1 MLPARISIYLVA
13 CVIVLGIIF
22 MPRTQYIGDPLAVRL
37 EAWSLLENGS
47 IEIPA
52 EYAET
57 AGEPGQYF
65 VKNISNGRYY
75 CKYGILNALFSLPA
89 LMAERLVCGE
99 LVPFRDNPRTL
110 ILNIWNILLSA
121 VLAALLAK
129 LASLFSEKAW
139 PVCLWTGATLY
150 CSFGWNYLRAQTSEI
165 LQWTL
170 ATWLFLELVK
180 LYREKSKAALVKAHV
195 SLWLLILTKSVYAL
209 FAPVIIA
216 VSWKA
221 GGKKF
226 TLYTLAALLGEALC
240 VLWLNFYKFGSPWL
254 SGYTQWTREEHFFSG
269 NMLEG
274 LWGFLFSAQKSIFI
288 YEPLLIIA
296 LFGLGCFY
304 KRFKAETLVFYA
316 SLLIFMMFNAQTINW
331 GGHWSYGP
339 RYLLAVLAPAT
350 LPALYMLERMLSE
363 GWSAAR
369 KLGAALAGII
379 LAFSLFLQMQVNSLE
394 FFTYYH
400 AEAVLE
406 RSGAARSCAALQK
419 CPFGIVNMG
428 LKRIAK
434 DKSWPFWMN
443 VAADEIGAEKAAADS
458 AALSKLARSNYYFWD

>member
-1 MLPARISIYLVA
+1 MLSSRISIYIIA
-13 CVIVLGIIF
+13 FVIVLGVVF

-37 EAWSLLENGS
+37 EAWSILQNGS

-52 EYAET
+52 NFAEE

-65 VKNISNGRYY
+65 VKNIRNGRYY
-75 CKYGILNALFSLPA
+75 CKYGILNAVASLPA
-89 LMAERLVCGE
+89 LIAERLLCGE

-110 ILNIWNILLSA
+110 ILNIWNIILSA
-121 VLAALLAK
+121 VLAALLVK
-129 LASLFSEKAW
+129 LASLFSDKAL

-180 LYREKSKAALVKAHV
+180 LYREKSQSSLVKAHF
-195 SLWLLILTKSVYAL
+195 SFMLLILTKSVYAL
-209 FAPVIIA
+209 FAPVILA

-226 TLYTLAALLGEALC
+226 TLYTLAALFGEALC

-274 LWGFLFSAQKSIFI
+274 LWGFLFNAQKSIFI
-288 YEPLLIIA
+288 YEPLLIAA

-316 SLLIFMMFNAQTINW
+316 SLLIFMVFNAQTINW

-350 LPALYMLERMLSE
+350 LPALCLLDNVLSA
-363 GWSAAR
+363 GWSVKH
-369 KLGAALAGII
+369 KLSAVLAGII
-379 LAFSLFLQMQVNSLE
+379 LVFSLFLQMQVNSLE

-406 RSGAARSCAALQK
+406 RSGAAKGCAALQK
-419 CPFGIVNMG
+419 CPFGIVNIG

-443 VAADEIGAEKAAADS
+443 IAADEIGAEKAAADS
-458 AALSKLARSNYYFWD
+458 AALTKLARSNYYFWD

>member
-1 MLPARISIYLVA
+1 MVSFRISAYLVA
-13 CVIVLGIIF
+13 LVIVLGVVF

-37 EAWSLLENGS
+37 EAWSIIENGS

-52 EYAET
+52 KFAEE

-75 CKYGILNALFSLPA
+75 CKYGILNAVASLPA

-99 LVPFRDNPRTL
+99 LAPFLDNPRTL
-110 ILNIWNILLSA
+110 ILNIWNIILSA
-121 VLAALLAK
+121 ALALLLTNLAAC
-129 LASLFSEKAW
+129 FTEKALSA
-139 PVCLWTGATLY
+139 CLWTGTALY
-150 CSFGWNYLRAQTSEI
+150 CSFGWNYLRAQTTEI
-165 LQWTL
+165 LQWVL

-180 LYREKSKAALVKAHV
+180 LCREPSKASLVKAHV
-195 SLWLLILTKSVYAL
+195 SFLLLILTKSVYAL
-209 FAPVIIA
+209 FAPVILA
-216 VSWKA
+216 VSWKT
-221 GGKKF
+221 GGRKF
-226 TLYTLAALLGEALC
+226 TLYSCAALLGEALA

-254 SGYTQWTREEHFFSG
+254 SGYTQWTREAHFFSG
-269 NMLEG
+269 NIFEG
-274 LWGFLFSAQKSIFI
+274 VLGFLFHPQKSIFI
-288 YEPLLIIA
+288 YEPLLIFA
-296 LFGLGCFY
+296 LFGLAGFY
-304 KRFKAETLVFYA
+304 RRFKAESLVFYA
-316 SLLIFMMFNAQTINW
+316 SLAIFMLFNAQTINW

-350 LPALYMLERMLSE
+350 LPALYLLDNMFS
-363 GWSAAR
+363 GSFSARR
-369 KLGAALAGII
+369 KLVAALAAII
-379 LAFSLFLQMQVNSLE
+379 LAFSLFLQMQVNSLD

-406 RSGAARSCAALQK
+406 RSGAVKGCAALQK

-443 VAADEIGAEKAAADS
+443 VTADEIGAEKAAADS
-458 AALSKLARSNYYFWD
+458 AALSKLVRSNYYFWD